1 MGRKKKDE
9 LSPRPAIDL
18 DIHINEFGEIMHGF
32 DIDKINEFLN
42 QNTKDWRIKAE
53 NENES
58 SFFDE
63 EE

>member
-42 QNTKDWRIKAE
+42 QNTKDWRIKA
-53 NENES
+53 
-58 SFFDE
+58 
-63 EE
+63 

>member
-1 MGRKKKDE
+1 MGRKKKEE
-9 LSPRPAIDL
+9 LPPQPPIDL

-53 NENES
+53 SENES
-58 SFFDE
+58 LVSDE